1 VKGELAVDKVA
12 SIAEGE
18 LVVEE
23 EVSVVGGK
31 ASSAFFY
38 KSATTPA
45 SELAVDKEAIAAE
58 GEVLLMRMLV
68 FLKVKSHYTR
78 RQQTGY

>member
-1 VKGELAVDKVA
+1 VP
-12 SIAEGE
+12 
-18 LVVEE
+18 
-23 EVSVVGGK
+23 
-31 ASSAFFY
+31 FY